1 MKEVWKDIKGYQGL
15 YQISNLG
22 NVKSLDRKVN
32 AKNNKK
38 RLIKGTFL
46 KLRFNNRNYNIVSL
60 YKNNI
65 QEVRFIHRLVA
76 ETFIPNPENKPE
88 VNHID
93 GDKQNN
99 KIDNLEWCTRTENNK
114 HAWKTGLNKVSDNQK
129 KAAAQSAK
137 KRFSK
142 KIIQYDLKGNFIKE
156 WDSMSEAQRQ
166 LNIWHES
173 IGKCC
178 KGEIKT
184 SGKYIWRYKE

>member
-1 MKEVWKDIKGYQGL
+1 MKEVWKDIEGYEGL
-15 YQISNLG
+15 YQISNFG

>member
-1 MKEVWKDIKGYQGL
+1 MKEVWKDIKGYEGL

-137 KRFSK
+137 KKIFK
-142 KIIQYDLKGNFIKE
+142 KNY
-156 WDSMSEAQRQ
+156 
-166 LNIWHES
+166 S
-173 IGKCC
+173 I
-178 KGEIKT
+178 
-184 SGKYIWRYKE
+184 

>member
-1 MKEVWKDIKGYQGL
+1 MKEVWKDIEGYEGL